1 MCLKAERIT
10 IFLVIRTLSHQIL
23 TNKKLKNMKW
33 IQILIFALICN
44 VGFSQNAQQAK
55 PLTIEERAAQAVDG
69 LHKDL
74 KLSPSQQESIKK
86 IQIKFFKQLDK
97 AKESFM
103 NKKGSDRNKAVKK
116 MQALNNQREKAIS
129 KLLNDEQKEIYNK
142 KIAIGK
148 AVKKEVMPSPDEKKM
163 NSNSGN

>member
-1 MCLKAERIT
+1 MVE
-10 IFLVIRTLSHQIL
+10 
-23 TNKKLKNMKW
+23 
-33 IQILIFALICN
+33 
-44 VGFSQNAQQAK
+44 
-55 PLTIEERAAQAVDG
+55 G

-148 AVKKEVMPSPDEKKM
+148 AVKKEVMPSPDEKR
-163 NSNSGN
+163 